1 MLFVGILLPVLG
13 AWWLL
18 GRVHADLA
26 LSLIGLTSLPAL
38 VWAGSL
44 GAKIGPCK
52 VGDCMSSTQH
62 SHLVIAIVAFVL
74 VLVSFVL
81 LSMSRQLLAGAV
93 LIVSQLVGAYS
104 MLKTDTAAAV
114 MLLVFAAL
122 AAVYV
127 AYRLAAQRDETR
139 VPDFPPAV

>member
-38 VWAGSL
+38 VWASSL

-74 VLVSFVL
+74 VLVSFAL
-81 LSMSRQLLAGAV
+81 LSMSRPLIGGVV

-104 MLKTDTAAAV
+104 MLKTDTAALA

-122 AAVYV
+122 ATVYV
-127 AYRLAAQRDETR
+127 AIRFTTQRQAGR

>member
-26 LSLIGLTSLPAL
+26 LSLIGL
-38 VWAGSL
+38 
-44 GAKIGPCK
+44 PCK

-81 LSMSRQLLAGAV
+81 LSMSRQLLGGAV